1 MSGVDK
7 GHHDV
12 AGAPS
17 GGQPLVVVG
26 ETARVQEPP
35 ALPGG
40 RDHAVVAQEAASTSL
55 ERREGRGL
63 ESEQMWGLGGGLT
76 RGERGQPGHQG
87 GRGQEG
93 WALADG
99 GHRTQG
105 VASPEE
111 VQNMTLEVTGK
122 RDEGRQGAGR

>member
-40 RDHAVVAQEAASTSL
+40 RDHAVIAQEAASTSL

-63 ESEQMWGLGGGLT
+63 ESERTWGLGGGLP
-76 RGERGQPGHQG
+76 RGERGQPGRQE

-99 GHRTQG
+99 RQDTGGSQPRRG
-105 VASPEE
+105 PEYDPGSHWE
-111 VQNMTLEVTGK
+111 T
-122 RDEGRQGAGR
+122 